1 VLGFRPGWGDLG
13 RATIVI
19 AAYAA
24 FIVPLDLW
32 LGADY
37 LYVGNPPPD
46 IAIPPFVTALG
57 PWPERAIIL
66 AALVLLGIVVVLLA
80 WRIGAWNERLDR
92 CGGES

>member
-57 PWPERAIIL
+57 PWPQHAIIL
-66 AALVLLGIVVVLLA
+66 AALVPLGFVLALPP
-80 WRIGAWNERLDR
+80 WRIGAWRSTLGPL
-92 CGGES
+92 GGG